1 MQKVLFISLITAS
14 LLTGCSSA
22 YQTGQTPDD
31 LYYSPGKDINA
42 SEVRRQNEDEER
54 YQQNV
59 STIDDRYL
67 RMKVANRN
75 QWSDLDDF
83 SYWNDMRF
91 NFSPGFNTIGFNN
104 FQSWNMHPNFNS
116 PWNIGWNTGWN
127 FGLGINPWNSFGGW
141 GNQMGWGN
149 HMGMGWG
156 NQMGWNNPMF
166 TLISYSNPRAIAPT
180 STSGSNLAGYR
191 NRNFNNL
198 NSSNK
203 LNEWATPGNAN
214 NNRSFGS
221 LIRSVIS
228 TPSNGNG
235 SSSSYDRPARTF
247 QSNGS
252 GSMGT
257 SSSAG
262 GSSGG
267 FGSTGS
273 SAGSGRAGRGN

>member
-1 MQKVLFISLITAS
+1 MQKVLFLSLITAS
-14 LLTGCSSA
+14 LLTGCSTA

-31 LYYSPGKDINA
+31 LYYSPGKDVSS

-75 QWSDLDDF
+75 QWSNIDDF

-91 NFSPGFNTIGFNN
+91 NFNNNRFNN

-127 FGLGINPWNSFGGW
+127 NGWNNGWNSWGNRGW
-141 GNQMGWGN
+141 G
-149 HMGMGWG
+149 
-156 NQMGWNNPMF
+156 GWNNPMY
-166 TLISYSNPRAIAPT
+166 TLIAYANPKAITPT
-180 STSGSNLAGYR
+180 YTAGSNLAGYR
-191 NRNFNNL
+191 NRTYNNY
-198 NSSNK
+198 NSTGK
-203 LNEWATPGNAN
+203 FNEWATPGNTN

-235 SSSSYDRPARTF
+235 STSYDRPARSF
-247 QSNGS
+247 QSS
-252 GSMGT
+252 GGT

-273 SAGSGRAGRGN
+273 SASSGRAGRGN

>member
-1 MQKVLFISLITAS
+1 MQKLLFLSLITAS

-31 LYYSPGKDINA
+31 LYYSPGKEQTA
-42 SEVRRQNEDEER
+42 SAVRRQNEDEER

-75 QWSDLDDF
+75 QWSNLDDF

-91 NFSPGFNTIGFNN
+91 NFSPGFNNFGFNN

-127 FGLGINPWNSFGGW
+127 FGMGINPWNSWGFGGW
-141 GNQMGWGN
+141 GNPR
-149 HMGMGWG
+149 
-156 NQMGWNNPMF
+156 GWNNPMY
-166 TLISYSNPRAIAPT
+166 TLIAYSNPKAITPT
-180 STSGSNLAGYR
+180 YTAGSNLAGYR
-191 NRNFNNL
+191 NRNFNNF
-198 NSSNK
+198 NSGNK
-203 LNEWATPGNAN
+203 INEWATPGNAN

-235 SSSSYDRPARTF
+235 SSSSYDRPARSF
-247 QSNGS
+247 QSS
-252 GSMGT
+252 GGT